1 MNEGQNAAMEK
12 SLSKVVTD
20 KTAKELAS
28 LEGEALV
35 NTFND
40 LYEQMDYKNLLPEE
54 PTVKSVVQELYELSM
69 ARFDEDFA
77 RDSMQDLFYSRI
89 DLLAA
94 LLGIELED

>member
-1 MNEGQNAAMEK
+1 MSEGQNAAMKK
-12 SLSKVVTD
+12 SLSEVVTEE
-20 KTAKELAS
+20 TAQELAS

-69 ARFDEDFA
+69 ARFDEDFD

>member
-35 NTFND
+35 NTFNG
-40 LYEQMDYKNLLPEE
+40 LYEQMEYQNLIPKE

-69 ARFDEDFA
+69 ARFDEEFD
-77 RDSMQDLFYSRI
+77 RDSMQDLFYSQVELLA
-89 DLLAA
+89 DLLG
-94 LLGIELED
+94 LKLED

>member
-35 NTFND
+35 NAFNG
-40 LYEQMDYKNLLPEE
+40 LYEQMEYQNLMPKE
-54 PTVKSVVQELYELSM
+54 PTVKSVVQELYELSV
-69 ARFDEDFA
+69 ARFDEEFD
-77 RDSMQDLFYSRI
+77 RDSMQDLFYSRVELLA
-89 DLLAA
+89 DLLG
-94 LLGIELED
+94 LKLED

>member
-69 ARFDEDFA
+69 ARFDEDFD

>member
-1 MNEGQNAAMEK
+1 MSEGQNAAMKK
-12 SLSKVVTD
+12 SLSEVVTEE
-20 KTAKELAS
+20 TAQELAS

-69 ARFDEDFA
+69 ARFDEDFD

-89 DLLAA
+89 ELLAA

>member
-1 MNEGQNAAMEK
+1 MSEGQNAAMKK
-12 SLSKVVTD
+12 SLSEVVTEQ
-20 KTAKELAS
+20 TAQELAS

-69 ARFDEDFA
+69 ARFDEDFD

>member
-20 KTAKELAS
+20 ETAKELAS

-35 NTFND
+35 NTFNN

-54 PTVKSVVQELYELSM
+54 PTVKSVVQELYELSV
-69 ARFDEDFA
+69 AQFDDDLD
-77 RDSMQDLFYSRI
+77 RDSMQDLFFSQV
-89 DLLAA
+89 DLLAE
-94 LLGIELED
+94 LLGIELE